1 MTKTIVYLKKSNKPD
16 KKFMVK
22 IDNKTIHF
30 GAKGMSD
37 FTIHKDYERMQRYTN
52 RHKKRENWGKTGIKT
67 AGFWSKWLLW
77 NKPSFEGSKKDI
89 ATRFNVTFKKWP
101 NNSKSIKKSTKKSR
115 KPRKSIKKSVR
126 KSRKPRKS
134 IKKSVRKSKK
144 PRKSIKKSVRKSRK
158 SIK

>member
-1 MTKTIVYLKKSNKPD
+1 MTKTIVHLKKSNKPD
-16 KKFMVK
+16 KKFMIK

-37 FTIHKDYERMQRYTN
+37 FTIHKDYERMERYTN
-52 RHKKRENWGKTGIKT
+52 RHKKRENWGKSGIKT

-89 ATRFNVTFKKWP
+89 ATRFNITFKKWP
-101 NNSKSIKKSTKKSR
+101 TNSKSTKKSR
-115 KPRKSIKKSVR
+115 KPRKSIRKSTKKSRKPRKSIRKSTKKSR

-134 IKKSVRKSKK
+134 IRKSTK
-144 PRKSIKKSVRKSRK
+144 KSRK
-158 SIK
+158 